1 MAEAALDKTESKSI
15 LGGKTASP
23 LGQFGWLAYE
33 LAQGPYFLL
42 INIFV
47 FGPYFSSVVI
57 GDPVAGQSYWGYI
70 QGTAGLFIAMLSP
83 ILGSLADATG
93 ARKIGIGIFASI
105 AALFTL
111 GLWFAS
117 PNMPDLLPL
126 VIVSLIVSAVMLEFA
141 SVYHNAMLP
150 SLVSHNA
157 VGKLSGLGYSS
168 QYVAGSTVFLIWLYF
183 FSLPETPAFGLDK
196 ETFGPDRIVGPL
208 TAVWLGIVILPLFL
222 FTPDIPRTSLNVT
235 TAARV
240 GLERLYET
248 FKALSHYRNI
258 AIYLLARLIY
268 YDGMTAVFAFI
279 GIYAAGIFGWTTAQV
294 GIFALITLNISA
306 IGGAVGGWLDDKIG
320 SKKTI
325 MIAVAG
331 FTVTNL
337 VSISITPDVLFF
349 FWTPDAVGITQ
360 MPVLGGLYTALGFET
375 FAEHLFISVAMFGG
389 VFAGPGLASSR
400 TMLARI
406 VPPKM
411 AGEFFGLYTLTG
423 KATAFIAPFAIGIAT
438 ALFQSQRA
446 GFSIVLVFFVVGFI
460 LMFFVKEEQSKEAH

>member
-1 MAEAALDKTESKSI
+1 MADAALDSNQPTSI

-57 GDPVAGQSYWGYI
+57 GDPVTGQSYWGYI
-70 QGTAGLFIAMLSP
+70 QGTAGLVIAMLSP

-93 ARKIGIGIFASI
+93 ARKIGIAIFATVAGVSTI
-105 AALFTL
+105 

-117 PNMPDLLPL
+117 PAMPELLPL
-126 VIVSLIVSAVMLEFA
+126 VIFCLILSAVMLEFA

-168 QYVAGSTVFLIWLYF
+168 QYVAGSTVFLIWLFF
-183 FSLPETPAFGLDK
+183 FSLPETPALGLDK
-196 ETFGPDRIVGPL
+196 DAFGPDRIVGPL
-208 TAVWLGIVILPLFL
+208 TAVWLGILILPLFF
-222 FTPDIPRTSLNVT
+222 FTPDIPRTDLSVA
-235 TAARV
+235 TATRV
-240 GLERLYET
+240 GLTRLYET

-331 FTVTNL
+331 FALTNV
-337 VSISITPDVLFF
+337 VSISITPDIVLF
-349 FWTPDAVGITQ
+349 FWTPESVAVTQ
-360 MPVLGGLYTALGFET
+360 MPLLGGLYTALGFTT
-375 FAEHLFISVAMFGG
+375 FPEQLFISVAMFGG
-389 VFAGPGLASSR
+389 LFAGPGLASSR

-406 VPPKM
+406 VPPNM

-423 KATAFIAPFAIGIAT
+423 KATAFIAPFAIGITT
-438 ALFQSQRA
+438 AIFQSQRA
-446 GFSIVLVFFVVGFI
+446 GFAIVLAFFVVGFL
-460 LMFFVKEEQSKEAH
+460 LMFFVKEEQSEEAH

>member
-1 MAEAALDKTESKSI
+1 MAEATLDPSQPVSI

-47 FGPYFSSVVI
+47 FGPYFSSIVI
-57 GDPVAGQSYWGYI
+57 GDPVIGQSYWGYI
-70 QGTAGLFIAMLSP
+70 QGTAGLVIAMLSP

-93 ARKIGIGIFASI
+93 ARKIGISIFVTI
-105 AALFTL
+105 AGFATL

-117 PNMPDLLPL
+117 PAMPELLPL
-126 VIVSLIVSAVMLEFA
+126 VILSLIVSAVMLEFA

-150 SLVSHNA
+150 SLVSHKS

-168 QYVAGSTVFLIWLYF
+168 QYVAGSAVFLIWLFF
-183 FSLPETPAFGLDK
+183 FSLPDTPLFGLSK
-196 ETFGPDRIVGPL
+196 ETYGPDRIVGPL
-208 TAVWLGIVILPLFL
+208 TAVWLGIFILPLFL
-222 FTPDIPRTSLNVT
+222 FTPDLPRSDLSVT
-235 TAARV
+235 KAARV

-248 FKALSHYRNI
+248 FKSLSHYRNI
-258 AIYLLARLIY
+258 AIYLVARLIY

-306 IGGAVGGWLDDKIG
+306 VGGAIGGWLDDKIG

-325 MIAVAG
+325 LIAVAG
-331 FTVTNL
+331 FGLTNL

-349 FWTPDAVGITQ
+349 FWSPESVAWTQ
-360 MPVLGGLYTALGFET
+360 MPVLGGFMSSLGFET
-375 FAEHLFISVAMFGG
+375 FAEQLFISVAMFGG

-406 VPPKM
+406 VPPSM
-411 AGEFFGLYTLTG
+411 AGEFYGLYTLTG
-423 KATAFIAPFAIGIAT
+423 KATAFIAPFAIAIAT
-438 ALFQSQRA
+438 AAFQSQRA
-446 GFSIVLVFFVVGFI
+446 GFSIVLVFLVVGFT
-460 LMFFVKEEQSKEAH
+460 LMFFVKEEQSVEAH

>member
-1 MAEAALDKTESKSI
+1 MTQAAVKPAPTTSI
-15 LGGKTASP
+15 LGGRTATP
-23 LGQFGWLAYE
+23 LGQFGWLSYE

-57 GDPVAGQSYWGYI
+57 GNPVQGQSIWGYI
-70 QGTAGLFIAMLSP
+70 QGTAGLIIAMLSP

-93 ARKIGIGIFASI
+93 ARKIGIAIFATI
-105 AALFTL
+105 AGISTL

-117 PNMPDLLPL
+117 PDLLALLPL
-126 VIVSLIVSAVMLEFA
+126 VIFSLILSAVMLEFA

-150 SLVSHNA
+150 SLVSHQS

-168 QYVAGSTVFLIWLYF
+168 QYVAGSIVFLIWLF
-183 FSLPETPAFGLDK
+183 AFSLPDIPLLGLSK
-196 ETFGPDRIVGPL
+196 ETYGPDRIVGPL
-208 TAVWLGIVILPLFL
+208 TAVWLAILILPLFF
-222 FTPDIPRTSLNVT
+222 FTPDLPRSDLSVRK
-235 TAARV
+235 AARV
-240 GLERLYET
+240 GLNRLYET
-248 FKALSHYRNI
+248 FKALSHYQNI
-258 AIYLLARLIY
+258 ALYLVARLIY

-294 GIFALITLNISA
+294 GIFALIVLNISA
-306 IGGAVGGWLDDKIG
+306 VGGALGGWLDDKIG

-331 FTVTNL
+331 FTLTN
-337 VSISITPDVLFF
+337 VMSISITPDVIFF
-349 FWTPDAVGITQ
+349 FWSPDSIALQQV
-360 MPVLGGLYTALGFET
+360 PLLGGLHTALGFET
-375 FAEHLFISVAMFGG
+375 FPEQLFISIAMFGG
-389 VFAGPGLASSR
+389 IFAGPALASSR

-423 KATAFIAPFAIGIAT
+423 KATAFIAPFAIGLAT
-438 ALFQSQRA
+438 AFFQSQRA
-446 GFSIVLVFFVVGFI
+446 GFSIVLVFMVVGFA
-460 LMFFVKEEQSKEAH
+460 LMFFVKEEQTEENH

>member
-1 MAEAALDKTESKSI
+1 MADAARDASQTQSI

-23 LGQFGWLAYE
+23 LGQFGWLSYE

-47 FGPYFSSVVI
+47 FGPYFSSTVI

-70 QGTAGLFIAMLSP
+70 QGTAGLLIAMMSP
-83 ILGSLADATG
+83 VLGSLADATG
-93 ARKIGIGIFASI
+93 ARKYGIAIFATI
-105 AALFTL
+105 AGLFTF

-117 PNMPDLLPL
+117 PELPHLLPL
-126 VIVSLIVSAVMLEFA
+126 VIMSLIVSAVTLEFA

-168 QYVAGSTVFLIWLYF
+168 QYVAGSAVFLIWLFF
-183 FSLPETPAFGLDK
+183 FSLPEAPALGLTK
-196 ETFGPDRIVGPL
+196 ENFGPDRIVGPL
-208 TAVWLGIVILPLFL
+208 TAVWLAIAILPLFL
-222 FTPDIPRTSLNVT
+222 FTPDLPRSSLSVT
-235 TAARV
+235 KAARV
-240 GLERLYET
+240 GLERLVDT
-248 FKALSHYRNI
+248 FRSLSHYRNI
-258 AIYLLARLIY
+258 AIYLVARLIY

-325 MIAVAG
+325 LMAVAG
-331 FTVTNL
+331 FGLTNIL
-337 VSISITPDVLFF
+337 SISITPEIVFF
-349 FWTPDAVGITQ
+349 FWTPADFGDAQV
-360 MPVLGGLYTALGFET
+360 PFLSGLFTALGFET
-375 FAEHLFISVAMFGG
+375 FAEHLFMSIAMFGG
-389 VFAGPGLASSR
+389 IFAGPGLASSR

-406 VPPKM
+406 VPPNM

-438 ALFQSQRA
+438 NFFQSQRA
-446 GFSIVLVFFVVGFI
+446 GFSIVLVFLLVGFI
-460 LMFFVKEEQSKEAH
+460 MMFFVKEEQSKEAH